1 MSPRITLAVAGRVLT
16 QIRRDHRTAAMLL
29 VLPCLLISLL
39 WWMFKDSFGDPF
51 DRFGPAL
58 LAMFPFIV
66 MFLVTSVT
74 TLRERSSG
82 TLERLLAMPMGKLD
96 FLLGYALAFGLVAAV
111 QAVLAVTVS
120 VGLLGLD
127 IQGPVWLLGLVAV
140 ADAVLGSALGLFV
153 SAFAQTEFQAVQ
165 FLPLIVFPQ
174 ILLCG
179 LFVPREALPPV
190 LEAVSNVLPLSY
202 AVDAMTHLTRGT
214 STAEVWMDLL
224 VVAAF
229 AVGAL
234 GLGRGDPAS
243 AYALSAPGDVA
254 CRHGVVGPT
263 AAHVEPQRDGEEAGQ
278 HDAGLGG
285 DRAQLCPG
293 GDDRVGG
300 RGVGAGGRRGDPGD
314 PRLPR

>member
-1 MSPRITLAVAGRVLT
+1 M
-16 QIRRDHRTAAMLL
+16 
-29 VLPCLLISLL
+29 
-39 WWMFKDSFGDPF
+39 WWMFEDSFGDPF
-51 DRFGPAL
+51 DKFGPAL

-96 FLLGYALAFGLVAAV
+96 FLLGYAVAFGVVAAV
-111 QAVLAVTVS
+111 QALLAVTVS

-127 IQGPVWLLGLVAV
+127 IQGSVWLLGLVAV

-165 FLPLIVFPQ
+165 FLPAIVFPQ

-179 LFVPREALPPV
+179 LFVSRDTLPGV
-190 LEAVSNVLPLSY
+190 LHAVSDVLPLSY

-214 STAEVWMDLL
+214 STSDVWVDLL

-229 AVGAL
+229 AVAAL
-234 GLGRGDPAS
+234 GLGAATLR
-243 AYALSAPGDVA
+243 AYAVSDSPRPSDRRPRAGGERQGLSGRVRPRPEGRSLSAWRCWP
-254 CRHGVVGPT
+254 
-263 AAHVEPQRDGEEAGQ
+263 
-278 HDAGLGG
+278 
-285 DRAQLCPG
+285 DRC
-293 GDDRVGG
+293 
-300 RGVGAGGRRGDPGD
+300 
-314 PRLPR
+314 